1 MLKTGALTKEL
12 MSKAVHHI
20 AEEIVAVNQDWM
32 VIPLKDL
39 QRNLLMKAKKHSST
53 NVTSGSKSS
62 VECEASNPTKMRDV
76 TDNNSSHKWRKLN
89 TSAVDKGSEKKKN
102 NPKKYLI
109 SSENTVLTPM
119 QLADQKTL
127 LMKLPESFPNVSSR
141 QHKKQCVNFM
151 K

>member
-89 TSAVDKGSEKKKN
+89 TSAVDKGSEKKKKKQ
-102 NPKKYLI
+102 PKKI
-109 SSENTVLTPM
+109 SDIIREYSADSNAVGRPKDSSDEATRELSECI
-119 QLADQKTL
+119 
-127 LMKLPESFPNVSSR
+127 E
-141 QHKKQCVNFM
+141 
-151 K
+151 